1 MKFKHQ
7 ENSIIDNNKEQKKKK
22 TLLSTPKISR
32 THNQ

>member
-22 TLLSTPKISR
+22 NLVIHP
-32 THNQ
+32 QDF